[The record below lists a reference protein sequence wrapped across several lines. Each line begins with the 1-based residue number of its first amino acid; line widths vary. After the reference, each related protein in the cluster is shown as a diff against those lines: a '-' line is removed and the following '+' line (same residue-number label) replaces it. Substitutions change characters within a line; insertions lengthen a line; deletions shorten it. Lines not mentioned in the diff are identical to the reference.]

1 LHQEAALIWVNA
13 GAEGTFTY
21 DFRKYLYVL
30 VVLWCKT
37 GRPETVDWDEPE
49 K

>member
-1 LHQEAALIWVNA
+1 MVNA
-13 GAEGTFTY
+13 GAKELPLY
-21 DFRKYLYVL
+21 DFRKYPVL
-30 VVLWCKT
+30 VVFLWCKT